1 MDEPDD
7 YGQFIKQ
14 EKQYISTIGSLCP
27 DYKHAVY
34 LGMRWRTM
42 DDDERQLYKLLAY
55 SNSNNKAKTIHSLKE
70 ILINNNDDNVTNN
83 NKPVVIPMKRLNINN
98 ELFEYLSLT
107 IKDNNDNND
116 NKPKKKRGRKRK
128 VQNTSVS
135 PPPPPPPPIPS
146 SSSSSSSYLK
156 KTKAFLTSDD
166 EIDNNYDEPVTFH
179 YDKEVDQSDITD
191 LLSLANNNNNNS
203 NINAN
208 NANNKSSS
216 SNNNNDNNNSNKQ
229 YSVDETDISKLLLGL
244 KN

>member
-7 YGQFIKQ
+7 YDQFIKQ

-70 ILINNNDDNVTNN
+70 ILINNNDNNNTNN
-83 NKPVVIPMKRLNINN
+83 NKPIMIPMKRLNINN

-107 IKDNNDNND
+107 IDNNKDNND

-128 VQNTSVS
+128 VKNVS
-135 PPPPPPPPIPS
+135 PPPPPPPMPS
-146 SSSSSSSYLK
+146 SSSSYVK

-203 NINAN
+203 SSNINAN
-208 NANNKSSS
+208 KKSS

-229 YSVDETDISKLLLGL
+229 YSVDETDISQLLLGL

>member
-1 MDEPDD
+1 MDESDD
-7 YGQFIKQ
+7 YDQFIKQ
-14 EKQYISTIGSLCP
+14 EKQYISTIGALCP

-70 ILINNNDDNVTNN
+70 ILIDNNTSNN
-83 NKPVVIPMKRLNINN
+83 SKPIVIPMKRLNINN

-107 IKDNNDNND
+107 FNDNND

-128 VQNTSVS
+128 ARNTSVS
-135 PPPPPPPPIPS
+135 PVPPPPIPS
-146 SSSSSSSYLK
+146 SSSSYAK

-166 EIDNNYDEPVTFH
+166 EIDDNDYDEPVTFH
-179 YDKEVDQSDITD
+179 YDKEVDQSEIKD
-191 LLSLANNNNNNS
+191 LLSLANNNNNISSSNANKANNNNNNS
-203 NINAN
+203 NN
-208 NANNKSSS
+208 
-216 SNNNNDNNNSNKQ
+216 NNNNDNNNSNKQ
-229 YSVDETDISKLLLGL
+229 YSVDETDISQLLLGL